1 MDEKVANIFRKAPR
15 AWRDV
20 MALYAGAMC
29 SAQILEG
36 ELVQV
41 LYFLRIKSGELKEQG
56 FDSVYQQM
64 MRKKPSEVLEWIRGA
79 GGNLS
84 PESQE
89 TLRRA
94 LRLRNFLAHEFFH
107 KHNPVMSATQC
118 ERVASKLRKI
128 DFDLTAAYEL
138 LQPLR
143 QRLEKEPGLLG
154 HRQTKEQNFRKRII
168 EVIESFNEE

>member
-1 MDEKVANIFRKAPR
+1 MDEKLANVLLKTSE

-20 MALYAGAMC
+20 MAIYALAMC
-29 SAQILEG
+29 SAQVLEG

-56 FDSVYQQM
+56 FDWAYDEM
-64 MRKKPSEVLEWIRGA
+64 MRWKPSEVLDWIRGA

-84 PESQE
+84 HENE
-89 TLRRA
+89 KTIRRA

-107 KHNPVMSATQC
+107 KHNPVMSGTQC
-118 ERVASKLRKI
+118 ERIASKLKKI
-128 DFDLTAAYEL
+128 DSDLGAAYEL

-143 QRLEKEPGLLG
+143 QKLEIQLGLSAD
-154 HRQTKEQNFRKRII
+154 RQLASEDFRKKF
-168 EVIESFNEE
+168 VAAFESFNDE

>member
-1 MDEKVANIFRKAPR
+1 MDEKVASVLRKASE

-20 MALYAGAMC
+20 MAIYAGAMC

-41 LYFLRIKSGELKEQG
+41 LYFLRIKSGELKEPG
-56 FDSVYQQM
+56 FDWAYHQM
-64 MRKKPSEVLEWIRGA
+64 MRQKPSEVLDWIRGA

-84 PESQE
+84 YENEKIIRQ
-89 TLRRA
+89 A

-107 KHNPVMSATQC
+107 KHNPVMSGTQC
-118 ERVASKLRKI
+118 KQIASKLKKI
-128 DFDLTAAYEL
+128 DAELETAFEL

-143 QRLEKEPGLLG
+143 QKLETQLGLSVD
-154 HRQTKEQNFRKRII
+154 RQITSTNFQKRFV
-168 EVIESFNEE
+168 EAFESFNDE